1 MSKTK
6 IIPIYDCG
14 GPGTLYLYTQLINM
28 KIYLGF
34 VLLTLCAD
42 PALSQQATQPPAQQG
57 QQPPAPAQQSTQ
69 PPTHQG
75 TQTPTIR
82 QMKEE
87 LEKSPNPVLYAKEI
101 LKKRFKIDT
110 ITVTKTRSFSS
121 LADSLA
127 YTGTV
132 KRVYGPYGPKSA
144 QFLVQL
150 LSKAPNQFYH
160 ISQIFI
166 DTSIFRRRVADS
178 IATLILRKLKDG
190 TATFSELATAYSM
203 GGEGAT
209 KGDLGWIARGA
220 LNPQIE
226 HEIIAHKKGDVFKT
240 WSRAGLHI
248 ICKTDD
254 PRQDTGFALMMQ
266 VFL

>member
-34 VLLTLCAD
+34 VFFTLCAA
-42 PALSQQATQPPAQQG
+42 PALSQQGTQTPARQTAQPPARQT
-57 QQPPAPAQQSTQ
+57 TQ
-69 PPTHQG
+69 TQTHQA

-110 ITVTKTRSFSS
+110 ITVTKTRAFSS

-190 TATFSELATAYSM
+190 TATFGELATTYSM

-226 HEIIAHKKGDVFKT
+226 HEIITHKKGEVFKT
-240 WSRAGLHI
+240 WSRSGLHV